1 MITHIFTVYDSKTEA
16 YLPPFYAQSKGAAL
30 RSFMDAVGD
39 PQHEFAKHAEDYTL
53 FYLGTFDDQSAQFV
67 PQKTPQS
74 LGVAIEL
81 KNSKAA

>member
-1 MITHIFTVYDSKTEA
+1 MITHIFTVFDSKTEA

-39 PQHEFAKHAEDYTL
+39 NSHEFAKHAEDYTL
-53 FYLGTFDDQSAQFV
+53 FYLGTFDDSTAKFTMNA
-67 PQKTPQS
+67 TPQS

-81 KNSKAA
+81 KNSKN